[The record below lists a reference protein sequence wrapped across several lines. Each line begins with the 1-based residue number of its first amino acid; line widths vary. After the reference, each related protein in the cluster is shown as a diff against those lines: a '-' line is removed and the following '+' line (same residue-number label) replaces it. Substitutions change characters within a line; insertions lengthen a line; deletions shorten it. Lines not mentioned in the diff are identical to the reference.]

1 MCTKH
6 WCDKTLLMFFPN
18 VYIHTQPIKKSRKL
32 FKSKWVKVIVA
43 LYVTLMVTNFLYRP
57 FFWLKSVH
65 VSFQMHYLLL
75 TEIIFEHSKL
85 CGLHFVELFI
95 FQLLFTRLA

>member
-1 MCTKH
+1 MGKGYCGTIRDSH
-6 WCDKTLLMFFPN
+6 GHQLPL
-18 VYIHTQPIKKSRKL
+18 S
-32 FKSKWVKVIVA
+32 A
-43 LYVTLMVTNFLYRP
+43 